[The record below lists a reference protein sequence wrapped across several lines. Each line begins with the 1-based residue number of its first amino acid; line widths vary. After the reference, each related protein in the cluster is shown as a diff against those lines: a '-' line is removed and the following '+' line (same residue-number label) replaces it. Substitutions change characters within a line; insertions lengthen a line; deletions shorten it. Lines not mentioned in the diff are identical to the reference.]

1 MGGVTIVGTI
11 WAQWVHHTSGTHTMN
26 VTMNNRDITVLTALR
41 GYTVMHPYIP
51 HTPAPPSL
59 EAGQVGVSEV
69 EWSNGDTLQA
79 SGLSGWPAFVMYG
92 ATRVK
97 FKLYDADAVLV
108 IGFWNTGEVF
118 AP

>member
-1 MGGVTIVGTI
+1 MGSRTL
-11 WAQWVHHTSGTHTMN
+11 SGTHTIT

-41 GYTVMHPYIP
+41 GYTVFSSV
-51 HTPAPPSL
+51 HTLTPLPRRRVWKLARS
-59 EAGQVGVSEV
+59 GVSEV

-79 SGLSGWPAFVMYG
+79 SGLSGWPVFVMYG

-108 IGFWNTGEVF
+108 INFWNTGEVF

>member
-1 MGGVTIVGTI
+1 MGVTILGTI

-79 SGLSGWPAFVMYG
+79 SSGLSGRSRSMRDPRY
-92 ATRVK
+92 THR
-97 FKLYDADAVLV
+97 
-108 IGFWNTGEVF
+108 
-118 AP
+118 